1 MHIPLIVLWILAGWC
16 GSEPRR
22 IRIRWPGPPVPDPD
36 PEPWWLVSRIIG
48 LAAGVLGGWGFTQ
61 AFGPHPEP
69 WSTALPAVAS
79 AAGAYLVSSFVTDVY
94 GRLSGGTNVT
104 RG

>member
-1 MHIPLIVLWILAGWC
+1 MIPLLALWALAGWC

-22 IRIRWPGPPVPDPD
+22 IRIRWPVPPIPDPD

-48 LAAGVLGGWGFTQ
+48 VAAGILGGWGYTQ
-61 AFGPHPEP
+61 VFGPHPEP
-69 WSTALPAVAS
+69 WSRALPA
-79 AAGAYLVSSFVTDVY
+79 AATALGAFVLARFVTDVY
-94 GRLSGGTNVT
+94 GKLSGAKPVA